1 MARVL
6 LAGLV
11 GLLAGCGS
19 SLSTED
25 CVRQIQEG
33 DVVKKRQAIRE
44 LGGRPEEAERAVP
57 ALVEALRDESGYVRR
72 DAAYALGKFGAE
84 AKAVVPALLAA
95 RKDRERKV
103 RKAVDDA
110 LKKIDPGAAA
120 KGGER

>member
-11 GLLAGCGS
+11 GLLAGCGG

-25 CVRQIQEG
+25 CLRQLQEG

-44 LGGRPEEAERAVP
+44 LSSRPEEAERAVP

-72 DAAYALGKFGAE
+72 DAAYALGKLGAG
-84 AKAVVPALLAA
+84 ARAAVPALLAA
-95 RKDRERKV
+95 RKDRERNV
-103 RKAVDDA
+103 RKAVDEA
-110 LKKIDPGAAA
+110 LKKIDPAA
-120 KGGER
+120 KAGVR